1 MREEPVFVCAGCG
14 RGFIG
19 HPGCKLDP
27 VPVWFVGFE
36 KGGPQSE
43 GTCLG
48 KITMAYRSQLI
59 RNLDNAEN
67 SRKDA

>member
-27 VPVWFVGFE
+27 VPVWFTGAA
-36 KGGPQSE
+36 QSE
-43 GTCLG
+43 GPCLG
-48 KITMAYRSQLI
+48 KVTLAYRSQLI

-67 SRKDA
+67 RRKDR